1 MKPPMIDRPLGGARP
16 ARLASFAPRSRP
28 RAGLLAS
35 VCVAAVTLGLAAPA
49 MAQGK
54 PGGKPAAAAPAI
66 DAKAVQQKLKS
77 GDPAKVAEGLAE
89 AQAAGAGAASVAPA
103 IEELLRKGTTAA
115 AAKAGLEALGAIG
128 APSSSA
134 VIRPYLGHR
143 VADVRRAAVRAL
155 ASTKGAEAA
164 AGFKAGLRSG
174 DGMVRGFSATGL
186 GNLGQTDALPD
197 LFLALDH
204 GVTEAAAAVGQL
216 CGPDECERYV
226 GKLGKLGFD
235 VMTSGLDPI
244 LFRQKALP
252 EATLLKVVGAIRE
265 LGTPEAGRYLADV
278 QGRWQ
283 ASMSAK
289 VKQAIDSAVGSIPG
303 AKEGAK

>member
-1 MKPPMIDRPLGGARP
+1 MKPLTDRWRVPGGGT
-16 ARLASFAPRSRP
+16 
-28 RAGLLAS
+28 RAGL
-35 VCVAAVTLGLAAPA
+35 VAALCAVATLALAAPA

-54 PGGKPAAAAPAI
+54 PAAAPAV
-66 DAKAVQQKLKS
+66 DAKAIQQKLKS
-77 GDPAKVAEGLAE
+77 GDPAKLAEALAE
-89 AQAAGAGAASVAPA
+89 AQVAGAGAASVAPA
-103 IEELLRKGTTAA
+103 IEELLRKGTTAV
-115 AAKAGLEALGAIG
+115 AAKGALEALGAIG

-186 GNLGQTDALPD
+186 GNLGQTDALAD

-204 GVTEAAAAVGQL
+204 GVTEAAAAIGQL

-226 GKLGKLGFD
+226 GKLGRLGFD

-265 LGTPEAGRYLADV
+265 LGTPEAGRYLGDV